1 MDDVCISV
9 LNILTLRYTFPIKT
23 ASGFDRRKNTFYT
36 TYAIYTTHH
45 AIYIDTLPNYEKRQ
59 IYIYIYTKKYT

>member
-9 LNILTLRYTFPIKT
+9 LNILTLRYIFPIKT
-23 ASGFDRRKNTFYT
+23 ASDFDRRKNTFYT
-36 TYAIYTTHH
+36 TYSIYH
-45 AIYIDTLPNYEKRQ
+45 IDTLPNYEKRQ

>member
-36 TYAIYTTHH
+36 YSIYH
-45 AIYIDTLPNYEKRQ
+45 IDTLPNYEKRQ